1 MNLIKAIF
9 LVLCFIS
16 LFFGYQSYSNMFPDF
31 NPALW
36 VFIPD
41 CPLYVVLLL
50 AVVLLDIKSD
60 AFRFLTG
67 AGLVKYGIWT
77 LMIFALYPEYY
88 FSDLY
93 VNQTTILIVGH
104 VLMVLASL
112 IIVPKKIDARILLLV
127 VAWFLLNDFV
137 DYELGTLPRFP
148 EGHLDFVIPATVALS
163 VISVL
168 GLYKA
173 RYLRDLEIVEWL
185 RLKLGVSK

>member
-9 LVLCFIS
+9 LFLCFIS
-16 LFFGYQSYSNMFPDF
+16 FFFGYLSYSNMFPDF

-41 CPLYVVLLL
+41 CPLYVILLL
-50 AVVLLDIKSD
+50 AIVLLDIKSD
-60 AFRFLTG
+60 AFRFLAG
-67 AGLVKYGIWT
+67 AGLIKYGLWT

-93 VNQTTILIVGH
+93 VKQTTILVVGH
-104 VLMVLASL
+104 ILMVLASL

-137 DYELGTLPRFP
+137 DYEIGTLPRFP
-148 EGHLDFVIPATVALS
+148 AGHLDFVIPATVALS

-168 GLYKA
+168 GLYKL
-173 RYLRDLEIVEWL
+173 RYLRDLELLEWL

>member
-1 MNLIKAIF
+1 
-9 LVLCFIS
+9 
-16 LFFGYQSYSNMFPDF
+16 MFPDF

-50 AVVLLDIKSD
+50 AIVLLDIKSD
-60 AFRFLTG
+60 AFRFLAG

-93 VNQTTILIVGH
+93 VKQTTILVVGH

-127 VAWFLLNDFV
+127 IAWFLVNDFV

-163 VISVL
+163 VISVI